1 MVAKV
6 AKGLPTLASAREGCE
21 GGLMLAKLANGGSQV
36 VVKVAKGLA
45 TVSDPLDCENPVA

>member
-6 AKGLPTLASAREGCE
+6 AKGLPTLASAREGRE